1 MKYGKSF
8 SGILCNMY
16 IYFFKLTV
24 KDILNSI
31 VNSRSGKI
39 VKKTV
44 PKCYST
50 HLVLCLHKPRGWG
63 IRKDIFQNINS
74 NRISGD
80 FSFFHYTFCSLIFTS
95 ISYFLKSEIK

>member
-8 SGILCNMY
+8 SGKLCNMY

-39 VKKTV
+39 VKKN
-44 PKCYST
+44 ST
-50 HLVLCLHKPRGWG
+50 
-63 IRKDIFQNINS
+63 
-74 NRISGD
+74 
-80 FSFFHYTFCSLIFTS
+80 
-95 ISYFLKSEIK
+95 